1 MNRAWNGPA
10 AIAAGLLIA
19 LLAGAWLM
27 HETRGTTLWFDE
39 WLWALEYRDGLHTF
53 IAPHNGHPT
62 LVPFTI
68 YRLLFATVGIDHSAP
83 YRLVGIAGHLLVVTL
98 LYVYAARRAGA
109 AVGFLA
115 AGSILLLGPGW
126 QNIIWPL
133 QIGWPIS
140 IACGL
145 GGLLAVVALAL
156 LAWRLWRIGT
166 GSDCV
171 LTASEP
177 APPASERVL
186 TARGHGASVGSCRF
200 ADRLPRRPARAVS
213 RPAARAC

>member
-27 HETRGTTLWFDE
+27 YETRGTTLWFDE
-39 WLWALEYRDGLHTF
+39 WLWALQYRDGLHTF

-83 YRLVGIAGHLLVVTL
+83 YRVVGIAGHLLVVAL
-98 LYVYAARRAGA
+98 LYVYSARRAGA

-145 GGLLAVVALAL
+145 GAL
-156 LAWRLWRIGT
+156 LALDRR
-166 GSDCV
+166 D
-171 LTASEP
+171 
-177 APPASERVL
+177 
-186 TARGHGASVGSCRF
+186 RGVTS
-200 ADRLPRRPARAVS
+200 P
-213 RPAARAC
+213 RACCS